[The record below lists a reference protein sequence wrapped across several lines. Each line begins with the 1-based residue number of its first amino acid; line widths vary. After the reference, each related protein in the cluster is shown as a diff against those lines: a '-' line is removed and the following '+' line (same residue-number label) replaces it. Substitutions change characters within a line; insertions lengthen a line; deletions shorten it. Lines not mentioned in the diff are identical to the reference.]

1 MHMRGERRRSEDDC
15 RREEATRRT
24 LTNLST
30 VAKLHQFCRR
40 FSFVSDAQWVINYCQ
55 KFSYADGNRLCRQT
69 LLRWTLT
76 STMDT
81 ELSAFST
88 SFPLNMLITLLS
100 ENKKELLQNNDNNA
114 YKQE

>member
-1 MHMRGERRRSEDDC
+1 
-15 RREEATRRT
+15 
-24 LTNLST
+24 
-30 VAKLHQFCRR
+30 
-40 FSFVSDAQWVINYCQ
+40 
-55 KFSYADGNRLCRQT
+55 
-69 LLRWTLT
+69 
-76 STMDT
+76 MDT